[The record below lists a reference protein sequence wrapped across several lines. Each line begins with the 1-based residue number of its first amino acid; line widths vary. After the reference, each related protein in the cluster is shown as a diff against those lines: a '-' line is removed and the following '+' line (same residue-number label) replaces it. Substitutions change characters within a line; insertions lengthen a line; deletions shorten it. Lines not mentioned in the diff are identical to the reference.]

1 MYQCSNYIHF
11 IWFVRLKINFNMPA
25 GSYANL
31 GGTCFQEIK
40 TTKSDLRPNKLKLT
54 ITRDYWLLK
63 LNKGLK
69 TFTTYGRFWLMD
81 DSFTVK
87 MTGWLSSAMIRQTV
101 SNSSLSCRIKST
113 RNISI
118 VIQDLK
124 RKKETETSESKSECL
139 NKKAIVA

>member
-1 MYQCSNYIHF
+1 
-11 IWFVRLKINFNMPA
+11 
-25 GSYANL
+25 
-31 GGTCFQEIK
+31 
-40 TTKSDLRPNKLKLT
+40 
-54 ITRDYWLLK
+54 
-63 LNKGLK
+63 
-69 TFTTYGRFWLMD
+69 MD

-87 MTGWLSSAMIRQTV
+87 MTGCLSSAIIRQTV

-118 VIQDLK
+118 VIQDLE

>member
-11 IWFVRLKINFNMPA
+11 IWFVRLKNNFNMPA

-87 MTGWLSSAMIRQTV
+87 MTGWLSSAILRQTV

-118 VIQDLK
+118 IIQDLK
-124 RKKETETSESKSECL
+124 RKKEIETSESKSECL